1 MKCRP
6 GPDGFTIEPENALE
20 RSAVDR
26 WRGLTPQA
34 SPFGLTDGSLRVEF
48 LEPPAYQPRTP
59 PYQPKPGDRVRPRGG
74 GPGSFEGTVLS
85 VLPDGRFL
93 VAGDDLEWAPQPASN
108 LEPAPERVCAKFDR
122 PFSDRYVVVPAIGQ
136 AVRVRM
142 RPDGSTAW
150 NLDGVVESIRI
161 DDLKVRLWV
170 RPHGDWVSVPVDL
183 ECVTAAGE
191 HHRWVRITLPG
202 EAKS

>member
-93 VAGDDLEWAPQPASN
+93 VAGDDLEWAPQPA
-108 LEPAPERVCAKFDR
+108 
-122 PFSDRYVVVPAIGQ
+122 
-136 AVRVRM
+136 
-142 RPDGSTAW
+142 DGSTAW